1 MSRWFR
7 VHDDLVDDPKVQL
20 LSGDLVKALLN
31 LWCLAS
37 QNDGVLPAMTAMA
50 FKLRMKPQ
58 QVAVVIAELSNAGL
72 IDREGDEYRP
82 HNWDKRQ
89 YKSDTDKT
97 AADRAKRYRDKNR
110 DRHASV
116 TRDADRDDNA
126 LRERPETEADTE
138 QKQITSLREVS
149 APAKRG
155 TRLPDDWS
163 PSADDWRDAS
173 EKLGQQGS
181 VFELSKFRDH
191 WKAQPG
197 QRGVKLDWNATF
209 RNWMRNARIPTNGQ
223 RTGNTRTTGHD
234 AILAAATR
242 EARKIVGDG
251 DMAGSADEA
260 EFPIGP
266 GPDGAAARGRPGSF
280 GATSAGND
288 GRKPFGV
295 SVVEGE
301 VIAPDQADA
310 GLSRGWRVVG

>member
-20 LSGDLVKALLN
+20 LSGDLVKVLLN

-37 QNDGVLPAMTAMA
+37 QNDGVLPAMSAMA

-58 QVAVVIAELSNAGL
+58 HVAVVIAELSAAGL

-110 DRHASV
+110 DRHAPV

-138 QKQITSLREVS
+138 QKQIPSLRSGS

-155 TRLPDDWS
+155 TRLPDDWA
-163 PSADDWRDAS
+163 PSSDDWREATG
-173 EKLGQQGS
+173 KLGHQGS

-209 RNWMRNARIPTNGQ
+209 RNWIRNARVPTNGY
-223 RTGNTRTTGHD
+223 RTGNSRTTGHD

-251 DMAGSADEA
+251 GVAGTADED

-266 GPDGAAARGRPGSF
+266 GPDGGAARGHHRSPRTASP
-280 GATSAGND
+280 SHD
-288 GRKPFGV
+288 GGEPFTGP
-295 SVVEGE
+295 VVEGE
-301 VIAPDQADA
+301 VITPDETDA
-310 GLSRGWRVVG
+310 RLPGGWRIVG